1 MNILIVGNILKDV
14 YLNLDTRTETL
25 ESDKNGTKW
34 LNLSFNNSEHRFF
47 NRHPSLGGAA
57 VSLEVLNKLGLT
69 AHIIGS
75 DLSLTDDNQY
85 TKPNI
90 YRYILVSEDDKV
102 SYFVP
107 SNTEP
112 TIIDLSD
119 NTTYDYVYID
129 RSAYLTP
136 ESINI
141 LITYLKS
148 NPTKLA
154 LYLKTPLDQ
163 NLTALLPYANL
174 IFIEKHHH
182 FSEDSYALPSS
193 VTPDKICFVSDS
205 QLSYDNHKINL
216 SLKRIDMLTHLSAFS
231 ILSATIL
238 GATIL
243 GKSKEEAL
251 KLAKLNLE
259 NSRLDSVLTLDE
271 LTNLDF
277 ATSQPDTLELIA
289 ASLVKKGILA
299 ADESGGSIKKKF
311 AQLDIP
317 DTFENRHDYR
327 NIFFT
332 TDDLEKYVS
341 GVILFDET
349 ARDQMDDGTPIP
361 DYLIA
366 KCIIPG
372 IKVDQGLE
380 KFGDNF
386 PPEYSTNTKVNPEET
401 WTKGLVGLP
410 NRLKEYYQMGLR
422 FAKWRAAFEIRLDDS
437 GHLITPT
444 NAAIAANCQILAKY
458 AKACQTA
465 GLVPIVEPEVVYDG
479 DYSIEQNSEVTAK
492 ILSCLFANL
501 QSLKVNLKATILKV
515 NMVLAGKKS
524 GQDST
529 PKEVG
534 IFTASVL
541 KNHVPSSL
549 AGVAFLSG
557 GQTVEQATDNLAAI
571 IKNGPFPWPVTFSF
585 ARALQDPAL
594 FTWAGDNEKADAARQ
609 AFLARLIAN
618 SNALK

>member
-14 YLNLDTRTETL
+14 YLNLDTRTDTL

-34 LNLSFNNSEHRFF
+34 LNLSFNNSEHHFF

-69 AHIIGS
+69 AHVIGS
-75 DLSLTDDNQY
+75 DLNLEDDNQY

-112 TIIDLSD
+112 TIFTVPE
-119 NTTYDYVYID
+119 NNYDYIFVD
-129 RSAYLTP
+129 RSAALTP
-136 ESINI
+136 ESIDN
-141 LITYLKS
+141 LIDYLKS

-154 LYLKTPLDQ
+154 LYHRNPLDQ
-163 NLTALLPYANL
+163 NLAALLPYANL

-182 FSEDSYALPSS
+182 FSEDSYALPSEI
-193 VTPDKICFVSDS
+193 TPDKICVISDS
-205 QLSYDNHKINL
+205 HISFEHHVADL

-271 LTNLDF
+271 LTDLDF
-277 ATSQPDTLELIA
+277 ATNQPNPLELIA
-289 ASLVKKGILA
+289 ASLLKKGILA

-332 TDDLEKYVS
+332 TDGLENYVT

-349 ARDQMDDGTPIP
+349 ASDQMADGTPIP

-366 KCIIPG
+366 KRIIPG

-380 KFGDNF
+380 NSKTVYIQNTIKA
-386 PPEYSTNTKVNPEET
+386 PKSTQKKP
-401 WTKGLVGLP
+401 GP
-410 NRLKEYYQMGLR
+410 
-422 FAKWRAAFEIRLDDS
+422 
-437 GHLITPT
+437 
-444 NAAIAANCQILAKY
+444 
-458 AKACQTA
+458 KA
-465 GLVPIVEPEVVYDG
+465 
-479 DYSIEQNSEVTAK
+479 
-492 ILSCLFANL
+492 
-501 QSLKVNLKATILKV
+501 
-515 NMVLAGKKS
+515 
-524 GQDST
+524 
-529 PKEVG
+529 
-534 IFTASVL
+534 
-541 KNHVPSSL
+541 SL
-549 AGVAFLSG
+549 AY
-557 GQTVEQATDNLAAI
+557 QID
-571 IKNGPFPWPVTFSF
+571 
-585 ARALQDPAL
+585 
-594 FTWAGDNEKADAARQ
+594 
-609 AFLARLIAN
+609 
-618 SNALK
+618 